1 MNTDKETLYFGCEKG
16 YLDIHTLKYRW
27 FGAVWRYQGSL
38 KIVIGYWFGDSE
50 SEIRKQ
56 TQFYGHTHYCGTN
69 DLQEV
74 YSTIREI
81 QKEQDWKQRSRLSF
95 FTLFKSPWRNVK
107 LGWYILR
114 SRKTYPFYVSAIQKK
129 NFYIWLEHVS
139 VCETEEHL
147 NEFISKVNQE
157 HNIQLQFLN
166 EDIDLNGNKNGN
178 LSL

>member
-1 MNTDKETLYFGCEKG
+1 MNTDQETLYFGCEKG

-27 FGAVWRYQGSL
+27 LGAIWRYQGSL
-38 KIVIGYWFGDSE
+38 RIVMGYWFGESE

-56 TQFYGHTHYCGTN
+56 IQFYGQTHSCDTK

-74 YSTIREI
+74 YSTIQDL
-81 QKEQDWKQRSRLSF
+81 QKEQAWKQRSRLSIF
-95 FTLFKSPWRNVK
+95 AIFKSPWKDVK
-107 LGWYILR
+107 SGWYILR
-114 SRKTYPFYVSAIQKK
+114 SRKNYPFYVSAIQKK
-129 NFYIWLEHVS
+129 KFSIWLEHVS

-147 NEFISKVNQE
+147 NEFLAKVNQE

-166 EDIDLNGNKNGN
+166 EDRDLIWNHNGN